1 MDADDMA
8 AQCTPSEAGAREEEE
23 EESPTVGRKAE
34 SGRRRRAAES
44 ESAPS
49 VSLSDG
55 RLENLHGAD
64 GKSLIQVCAV

>member
-23 EESPTVGRKAE
+23 SLTLGRKAE

-49 VSLSDG
+49 ASLSDG

-64 GKSLIQVCAV
+64 GKSLIQVCAA